1 MRIEFLEGYKNGFN
15 KEDNSVTL
23 RINTGPL
30 KQYLNE
36 VINNENIYNIMSRL
50 TKEYKHITFPHTFRL
65 GHANREYNQLV
76 TNHRGAL
83 YQTSNEYE
91 ANGDNLQDQL
101 QKSLM
106 SLFDELTYLG
116 NDGSEGVHYINIMMK
131 KNDTIVDIEYD
142 ERGKIRTTH
151 KKTATGGYMFN
162 DDTDDDTEKNNLF
175 ETKTKKGNNKPSAN
189 KNSRCNNSTIQYG
202 GCSHFKQSNHIL
214 MDEINLNNLKNLSKS
229 ELINLVLKQQK
240 SKIIVEDKTKPSPK
254 PMRPVP
260 TPRKYV
266 KSMVQQY
273 EDNVISPPP
282 QFRDDYKPI
291 PLPRTKKPL
300 QAPIPTP
307 RTKKPSE
314 KRTIISQV
322 EKALKG
328 YTQSF
333 DVELR
338 DKTDPLLQLQKSR
351 RAVEYL
357 FNNLLVQTKGF
368 KFVET
373 LQVKFFK
380 QSNDKNILKN
390 GYFNS
395 TTDLII
401 NETDI
406 KLAIQDSQQ
415 QILNK
420 IAQWISE
427 GSGWTIQSIE
437 NHYIN
442 IVNYSPLKGSSY
454 IKLPQELWHSA
465 KGLINMK
472 NKDNECFRW
481 CHIRHL
487 NPQDKDPQR
496 IKKTDKQYIEK
507 LDYSSIEFPV
517 TVKQINKIEK
527 QNNICINL
535 FGYEEKQKFPIY
547 ISKEKYQ
554 DHMELLLITEG
565 ENKHYVLIKD
575 FNKFMFSQT
584 KHEHKKYFCMYC
596 LQCFSREDVL
606 TEHKNNC
613 ILINGK
619 QAINM
624 PKKGDKVFFKNYH
637 KQLPVPFVIY
647 ADFEALTEKIQGC
660 QPNNEKSYTEAYQ
673 KHTDCGYGYKVV
685 CCYDDKYSKPVQIH
699 RGENAVHKFME
710 NMLEEVNWC
719 KSIMKKHFNKPLEM
733 TKENEIDFQKATKC
747 HICDQQ
753 YTDKDIRVRDH
764 CHITGEFCGSAHQDC
779 NLKLRIKPA
788 TIKIPVLFH
797 NLRGYD
803 SHFIMQ
809 QIGEIAKKHAYKNKR
824 GEECHMNINCI
835 PNNMEKYMTFML
847 GNHLVFLD
855 SFQFMSSSLDNLV
868 KNLPDEA
875 FKYTKH
881 EFKKE
886 QFNLMKQKGIYP
898 YDHMD
903 CFDRFNESQLPKKQD
918 FYSILN
924 NEHIS
929 DEQYKHAQNVWD
941 TFNLKT
947 MGDYHDLY
955 LKSDILLLADLF
967 ENFRKTCLQYYK
979 LDPCHYFTSPGL
991 SWDAMLKMT
1000 NIKLE
1005 LMTDIDMFQF
1015 IEKGMRGGTSYI
1027 ANRYGKANNK
1037 YMKNYDEKAPTKYIM
1052 YLDANN
1058 LYGWAMSQYLPTG
1071 NFKWLSQNQIEKT
1084 NLGKYTENSKKGLIL
1099 EVDLEYPQELHDL
1112 HNDYPLGPEKIKVA
1126 KDMLSDYCKKIADK
1140 FNISSGLVHKLIPTL
1155 NDKEKYILHYHNLQ
1169 SYLSLGLKLKK
1180 IHRVLQFDQSP
1191 WLKQYIDF
1199 NTQKRTHAKNSFE
1212 KDFFKLMNN
1221 SVFGKTMENIRKRVD
1236 VRLVTSKEKL
1246 LKLASKP
1253 TYVSSKIFNENL
1265 VAVHKIKETLTMNRP
1280 AHIGMCIL
1288 DLSKTLMYQFHYN
1301 YIKQH
1306 YGSNAKLLFTDTD
1319 SLTYEIETDDAY
1331 ADFWKNKDKF
1341 DNSDYNKESPFYNAV
1356 NKNVIGKFKD
1366 ESAGI
1371 PITEFVGLRSKMYSY
1386 VKDNEQTARTAK
1398 GNKKQVIIKDNK
1410 HEDYKNVLFNNEQ
1423 IHHKMKTIRSE
1434 KHQLGSYELNK
1445 ISLSCFD
1452 DKRFI
1457 HENGITSYAY
1467 GHYEI

>member
-1 MRIEFLEGYKNGFN
+1 MLKKSN
-15 KEDNSVTL
+15 L
-23 RINTGPL
+23 IN
-30 KQYLNE
+30 
-36 VINNENIYNIMSRL
+36 M
-50 TKEYKHITFPHTFRL
+50 
-65 GHANREYNQLV
+65 
-76 TNHRGAL
+76 
-83 YQTSNEYE
+83 
-91 ANGDNLQDQL
+91 
-101 QKSLM
+101 
-106 SLFDELTYLG
+106 
-116 NDGSEGVHYINIMMK
+116 
-131 KNDTIVDIEYD
+131 
-142 ERGKIRTTH
+142 
-151 KKTATGGYMFN
+151 
-162 DDTDDDTEKNNLF
+162 
-175 ETKTKKGNNKPSAN
+175 
-189 KNSRCNNSTIQYG
+189 NNS
-202 GCSHFKQSNHIL
+202 
-214 MDEINLNNLKNLSKS
+214 DLKKLSKS
-229 ELINLVLKQQK
+229 ELIKLLLKQNAIK
-240 SKIIVEDKTKPSPK
+240 PIKIKIMDDKPVPK
-254 PMRPVP
+254 PRRPVP
-260 TPRKYV
+260 TPRKSV
-266 KSMVQQY
+266 KDMVNEY
-273 EDNVISPPP
+273 EDNIISPPP

-291 PLPRTKKPL
+291 P
-300 QAPIPTP
+300 AP
-307 RTKKPSE
+307 RTKKPSQAPIPAPRTKKPVPE

-338 DKTDPLLQLQKSR
+338 DKKDPLLQLQKSR
-351 RAVEYL
+351 RAVESL

-373 LQVKFFK
+373 LQVKFEK
-380 QSNDKNILKN
+380 YSNYKKILKN

-406 KLAIQDSQQ
+406 KLSLQASQQ

-427 GSGWTIQSIE
+427 GSGWTILSIE

-442 IVNYSPLKGSSY
+442 IANYSPLKGSSY
-454 IKLPQELWHSA
+454 IELPQELRNSA

-487 NPQDKDPQR
+487 NPQDNDPQR

-554 DHMELLLITEG
+554 DHMELLLIIKG
-565 ENKHYVLIKD
+565 KNKHYVLIKD
-575 FNKFMFSQT
+575 FNKFMFNQT
-584 KHEHKKYFCMYC
+584 KHEHRKYFCMYC

-699 RGENAVHKFME
+699 RGKNAVHKFME

-719 KSIMKKHFNKPLEM
+719 KSIMKKHFNKPLKM
-733 TKENEIDFQKATKC
+733 TAENEIDFNKTTKC

-753 YTDKDIRVRDH
+753 YSDTDIRVRDH
-764 CHITGEFCGSAHQDC
+764 CHITGKFRGSAHQDC
-779 NLKLRIKPA
+779 NLKLQINPLN
-788 TIKIPVLFH
+788 IQIPVLFH

-809 QIGEIAKKHAYKNKR
+809 QIGVIAKKHAYKNKK
-824 GEECHMNINCI
+824 GEVCHMNINCI
-835 PNNMEKYMTFML
+835 PNNMEKYMAFML

-855 SFQFMSSSLDNLV
+855 SFQFMGSSLDNLV

-886 QFNLMKQKGIYP
+886 QFNLMKQKGVYP
-898 YDHMD
+898 YDYMD
-903 CFDRFNESQLPKKQD
+903 SFDKFNDTTLPKKDD
-918 FYSILN
+918 FFSILN
-924 NEHIS
+924 NEHIT
-929 DEQYKHAQNVWD
+929 DQQYALAKNVWE

-955 LKSDILLLADLF
+955 LKSDILLLADVF
-967 ENFRKTCLQYYK
+967 ENFRKTCIQYYK

-1000 NIKLE
+1000 DIKLE
-1005 LMTDIDMFQF
+1005 LITDIDMYQF

-1037 YMKNYDEKAPTKYIM
+1037 YMKNYDEKAPSKYIM

-1071 NFKWLSQNQIEKT
+1071 NFKWLSQKQIEKT
-1084 NLGKYTENSKKGLIL
+1084 NLGEYTENSKKGLIL

-1112 HNDYPLGPEKIKVA
+1112 HNDYPLGPEKVKVA

-1155 NDKEKYILHYHNLQ
+1155 NDKEKYIIHYRNLQ

-1280 AHIGMCIL
+1280 AYIGMCIL
-1288 DLSKTLMYQFHYN
+1288 DLSKTLMYDFHYN
-1301 YIKQH
+1301 YIKH
-1306 YGSNAKLLFTDTD
+1306 KYGNKAKLLFTDTD
-1319 SLTYEIETDDAY
+1319 SLTYEIETTDAT
-1331 ADFWKNKDKF
+1331 
-1341 DNSDYNKESPFYNAV
+1341 NS
-1356 NKNVIGKFKD
+1356 
-1366 ESAGI
+1366 
-1371 PITEFVGLRSKMYSY
+1371 
-1386 VKDNEQTARTAK
+1386 
-1398 GNKKQVIIKDNK
+1398 IIATIQKT
-1410 HEDYKNVLFNNEQ
+1410 
-1423 IHHKMKTIRSE
+1423 HHILTK
-1434 KHQLGSYELNK
+1434 
-1445 ISLSCFD
+1445 
-1452 DKRFI
+1452 
-1457 HENGITSYAY
+1457 
-1467 GHYEI
+1467 

>member
-1 MRIEFLEGYKNGFN
+1 MMSKISNL
-15 KEDNSVTL
+15 
-23 RINTGPL
+23 INMDKASL
-30 KQYLNE
+30 K
-36 VINNENIYNIMSRL
+36 
-50 TKEYKHITFPHTFRL
+50 K
-65 GHANREYNQLV
+65 
-76 TNHRGAL
+76 
-83 YQTSNEYE
+83 
-91 ANGDNLQDQL
+91 
-101 QKSLM
+101 
-106 SLFDELTYLG
+106 
-116 NDGSEGVHYINIMMK
+116 
-131 KNDTIVDIEYD
+131 
-142 ERGKIRTTH
+142 
-151 KKTATGGYMFN
+151 
-162 DDTDDDTEKNNLF
+162 
-175 ETKTKKGNNKPSAN
+175 
-189 KNSRCNNSTIQYG
+189 
-202 GCSHFKQSNHIL
+202 
-214 MDEINLNNLKNLSKS
+214 LSKS
-229 ELINLVLKQQK
+229 ELINLLLKQHK
-240 SKIIVEDKTKPSPK
+240 PKNIIVDDTK
-254 PMRPVP
+254 PVP
-260 TPRKYV
+260 TPKTYKPVPASRKSV
-266 KSMVQQY
+266 KDMVNEY
-273 EDNVISPPP
+273 EENIISPPP
-282 QFRDDYKPI
+282 EFIDKPI
-291 PLPRTKKPL
+291 PAPRTKKPS
-300 QAPIPTP
+300 QAPIPAP

-314 KRTIISQV
+314 KPVPEKRTIISQV
-322 EKALKG
+322 KKALKG

-338 DKTDPLLQLQKSR
+338 DKKDPLLQSQKSR
-351 RAVEYL
+351 RAIEYL
-357 FNNLLVQTKGF
+357 FKNLLVQTKGF

-373 LQVKFFK
+373 LQVKFVK
-380 QSNDKNILKN
+380 YSNDKKIQKN

-406 KLAIQDSQQ
+406 KLAIQASQQ

-442 IVNYSPLKGSSY
+442 IVNYDPLKGSSY
-454 IKLPQELWHSA
+454 IKLPQELWNSA

-575 FNKFMFSQT
+575 FNKFMFRQT
-584 KHEHKKYFCMYC
+584 KHEHKKHFCMYC

-606 TEHKNNC
+606 TKHINNC
-613 ILINGK
+613 ISINGK

-624 PKKGDKVFFKNYH
+624 PEKGDKVYFKNHH

-647 ADFEALTEKIQGC
+647 ADFEAITEKIHGC

-719 KSIMKKHFNKPLEM
+719 KSKMKKHFNKPLKM
-733 TKENEIDFQKATKC
+733 TKEDEKDFQKAIKC

-764 CHITGEFCGSAHQDC
+764 CHITGKFRGSAHQDC
-779 NLKLRIKPA
+779 NLKLQIKPE
-788 TIKIPVLFH
+788 TIKIPVIFH

-809 QIGEIAKKHAYKNKR
+809 QIGEIAKEHTYTNKK
-824 GEECHMNINCI
+824 GEKVEMNINCI
-835 PNNMEKYMTFML
+835 PNNMEKYMAFML
-847 GNHLVFLD
+847 GNHLAFLD

-875 FKYTKH
+875 FKYTKQ
-881 EFKKE
+881 EFEKE

-903 CFDRFNESQLPKKQD
+903 SFDRFNETKLPVQQD

-929 DEQYKHAQNVWD
+929 DEQYKHAQNVWN

-955 LKSDILLLADLF
+955 LKSDILLLADVF
-967 ENFRKTCLQYYK
+967 ENFRMTCLQFYK

-1000 NIKLE
+1000 DIKLE
-1005 LMTDIDMFQF
+1005 LMVDIDMFQF
-1015 IEKGMRGGTSYI
+1015 IEKGMRGGISYI

-1037 YMKNYDEKAPTKYIM
+1037 YMKNYDEKAPSKYIM

-1058 LYGWAMSQYLPTG
+1058 LYGWAMSQFLPTG
-1071 NFKWLSQNQIEKT
+1071 NFKWLSQKQIEKN

-1140 FNISSGLVHKLIPTL
+1140 FNISSGLVHKLIPSL
-1155 NDKEKYILHYHNLQ
+1155 NDKEKYILHYRNLQ

-1280 AHIGMCIL
+1280 AYIGMCIL
-1288 DLSKTLMYQFHYN
+1288 DLSKTLMYDFHYN
-1301 YIKQH
+1301 YIKH
-1306 YGSNAKLLFTDTD
+1306 KYDNKAKLLFTDTD
-1319 SLTYEIETDDAY
+1319 SLTYEIETKDNY
-1331 ADFWKNKDKF
+1331 KDFFKDKSKF
-1341 DNSDYNKESPFYNAV
+1341 DNSDYPENSPYFNKT
-1356 NKNVIGKFKD
+1356 NKKVIGKFKD
-1366 ESAGI
+1366 ETAGV
-1371 PITEFVGLRSKMYSY
+1371 PVVEFIGLRSKMYSY
-1386 VKDNEQTARTAK
+1386 MKDNDECGKTAK
-1398 GNKKQVIIKDNK
+1398 GIKKNIITKNIK
-1410 HEDYKNVLFNNEQ
+1410 HEDYKEVLFNNKQ
-1423 IHHKMKTIRSE
+1423 MHHTMKTIRSNN
-1434 KHQLGSYELNK
+1434 HQLGSFELNK

-1452 DKRFI
+1452 DKRYI
-1457 HENGITSYAY
+1457 HQNGITSYAY
-1467 GHYEI
+1467 GHYKI

>member
-1 MRIEFLEGYKNGFN
+1 MSKISNLINMDKSVLEK
-15 KEDNSVTL
+15 
-23 RINTGPL
+23 
-30 KQYLNE
+30 
-36 VINNENIYNIMSRL
+36 
-50 TKEYKHITFPHTFRL
+50 
-65 GHANREYNQLV
+65 
-76 TNHRGAL
+76 
-83 YQTSNEYE
+83 
-91 ANGDNLQDQL
+91 
-101 QKSLM
+101 
-106 SLFDELTYLG
+106 
-116 NDGSEGVHYINIMMK
+116 
-131 KNDTIVDIEYD
+131 
-142 ERGKIRTTH
+142 
-151 KKTATGGYMFN
+151 
-162 DDTDDDTEKNNLF
+162 
-175 ETKTKKGNNKPSAN
+175 
-189 KNSRCNNSTIQYG
+189 
-202 GCSHFKQSNHIL
+202 
-214 MDEINLNNLKNLSKS
+214 LSKS
-229 ELINLVLKQQK
+229 ELIELLLQK
-240 SKIIVEDKTKPSPK
+240 NEIIDDKPRPVPTTR
-254 PMRPVP
+254 RPVP
-260 TPRKYV
+260 TPRKSV
-266 KSMVQQY
+266 KDMVQQY
-273 EDNVISPPP
+273 EDNIISPPP
-282 QFRDDYKPI
+282 EFRDDYKPI
-291 PLPRTKKPL
+291 P
-300 QAPIPTP
+300 AP
-307 RTKKPSE
+307 RTKKPSEKPVPE

-338 DKTDPLLQLQKSR
+338 DKKDPLLQSQKSR

-373 LQVKFFK
+373 LQVKFVK
-380 QSNDKNILKN
+380 HSNDKKILKN

-406 KLAIQDSQQ
+406 KLAIQASQQ

-454 IKLPQELWHSA
+454 IKLPQELRNSA

-547 ISKEKYQ
+547 ISKEQYQ

-565 ENKHYVLIKD
+565 ENKHYVLIKE
-575 FNKFMFSQT
+575 FNKFMFRQN
-584 KHEHKKYFCMYC
+584 KHEHKKHFCMYC

-606 TEHKNNC
+606 TKHINNC
-613 ILINGK
+613 ISINGK

-624 PKKGDKVFFKNYH
+624 PEKGDKVYFKKHH

-699 RGENAVHKFME
+699 RGENAIHKFME

-719 KSIMKKHFNKPLEM
+719 KSKMKKHFNKPLKM
-733 TKENEIDFQKATKC
+733 TKEDEKDFQKAIKC

-764 CHITGEFCGSAHQDC
+764 CHITGKFRGSAHQDC
-779 NLKLRIKPA
+779 NLKLRIKPDN
-788 TIKIPVLFH
+788 IKIPVIFH

-809 QIGEIAKKHAYKNKR
+809 QIGKIAKKHAYKNKR

-835 PNNMEKYMTFML
+835 PNNMEKYLAFML

-855 SFQFMSSSLDNLV
+855 SLQFMNSSLDNLI

-875 FKYTKH
+875 FKYTKQ
-881 EFKKE
+881 EFEKE

-903 CFDRFNESQLPKKQD
+903 SFDRFNETKLPVQQD

-929 DEQYKHAQNVWD
+929 DEQYKHAQNVWN

-955 LKSDILLLADLF
+955 LKSDILLLADVF

-1000 NIKLE
+1000 DIKLE
-1005 LMTDIDMFQF
+1005 LMVDIDMFQF

-1027 ANRYGKANNK
+1027 ANRYGEANNK
-1037 YMKNYDEKAPTKYIM
+1037 YMKNYDDKIPSKYIM

-1071 NFKWLSQNQIEKT
+1071 NFKWLSQKQIEKT

-1112 HNDYPLGPEKIKVA
+1112 HNDYPLGPEKVKVA
-1126 KDMLSDYCKKIADK
+1126 KDVLSDYCKKIADK

-1155 NDKEKYILHYHNLQ
+1155 NDKEKYILHYRNLQ
-1169 SYLSLGLKLKK
+1169 LYLSLGLKLKK
-1180 IHRVLQFDQSP
+1180 IHRVLKFDQSP

-1288 DLSKTLMYQFHYN
+1288 DLSKTLMYDFHYN
-1301 YIKQH
+1301 YIKH
-1306 YGSNAKLLFTDTD
+1306 KYGDKAKLLFTDTD
-1319 SLTYEIETDDAY
+1319 SLTNEIETKDAY
-1331 ADFWKNKDKF
+1331 KDFFKDKSKF
-1341 DNSDYNKESPFYNAV
+1341 DNSDYPENSPYFNKT
-1356 NKNVIGKFKD
+1356 NKKVIGKFKD
-1366 ESAGI
+1366 EAAGV
-1371 PITEFVGLRSKMYSY
+1371 PIIEFVGLRSKMYSY
-1386 VKDNEQTARTAK
+1386 IKDNDKGAKTAK
-1398 GNKKQVIIKDNK
+1398 GNKKNIITQNIT
-1410 HEDYKNVLFNNEQ
+1410 HEDYKEVLFNNKQ
-1423 IHHKMKTIRSE
+1423 MHHTMKTIRSNN
-1434 KHQLGSYELNK
+1434 HQLGSFELNK

-1457 HENGITSYAY
+1457 HQNGITSYAY
-1467 GHYEI
+1467 GHYKI